1 VRFYLD
7 ENLSSTI
14 AEIGRGLGLDVVSSE
29 ELGRN
34 GLSDEE
40 QLRLAAEDGC
50 CLVTADLGFI
60 NLSAVFAESLRP
72 HAGVLIVPPTWS
84 TSQFARI
91 ARALAAYV
99 QRFPG
104 DTTDYL
110 VDYLR

>member
-1 VRFYLD
+1 MRFYLD

-14 AEIGRGLGLDVVSSE
+14 AEIGRGLGLDIVSSE

-34 GLSDEE
+34 GLSDED
-40 QLRLAAEDGC
+40 QLRFAAENSR

-60 NLSAVFAESLRP
+60 NLSLRP